1 MQFVSH
7 KKILPAFLLSFFL
20 GVFGAHRFYTGR
32 VASGIVMLLLTLSL
46 FGLIVSAIWNLVDWI
61 TILCGAFRDAD
72 GRKLV
77 EWT

>member
-1 MQFVSH
+1 MQFISD
-7 KKILPAFLLSFFL
+7 KKVLPAFLLSFFL
-20 GVFGAHRFYTGR
+20 GIFGAHRFYTGR
-32 VASGIVMLLLTLSL
+32 VASGVVMLILTLSL
-46 FGLIVSAIWNLVDWI
+46 IGLIVSAIWNFVDWI